1 MFELKRRPGFKV
13 DRLSL
18 LLLAFS
24 MCISPV
30 LAAEN
35 AKVVRLETRAN
46 SSKGPAASSKPVSTA
61 VQSVEKQSESAA
73 QALKADARDEA
84 ALAVLRKNLGSR
96 VAFDRAATVVAA
108 RIAGKNARALVPAL
122 IAALKDE
129 STNVRGEAATTLG
142 AIGADAR
149 GAIPALKEAAIAAH
163 PPEQGAGCCM
173 VQRDLWVH
181 AAAEK
186 ALKQISGK

>member
-73 QALKADARDEA
+73 QALKANARDEA
-84 ALAVLRKNLGSR
+84 ALAVLRKNLGST

-122 IAALKDE
+122 ITALKDE

-149 GAIPALKEAAIAAH
+149 GAIPALKEAAISAH

>member
-1 MFELKRRPGFKV
+1 MFELKRRPGFEV
-13 DRLSL
+13 DKLCL

-73 QALKADARDEA
+73 QALKANARDEA
-84 ALAVLRKNLGSR
+84 ALAVLRKNLGST

-122 IAALKDE
+122 ITALKDE

-149 GAIPALKEAAIAAH
+149 GAIPALKEAAISAH

>member
-149 GAIPALKEAAIAAH
+149 GAIPALKEAAISAH

>member
-1 MFELKRRPGFKV
+1 MFKLKRRPGFEV
-13 DRLSL
+13 DRLCL

-35 AKVVRLETRAN
+35 AKVVRPETRAN
-46 SSKGPAASSKPVSTA
+46 SSKGPASSKPVSTA

-73 QALKADARDEA
+73 QALKANARDEA
-84 ALAVLRKNLGSR
+84 ALAVLLRNLGST

-122 IAALKDE
+122 ITALKDE

-142 AIGADAR
+142 AIGPDAR
-149 GAIPALKEAAIAAH
+149 GAVPALKEAAISAH

-186 ALKQISGK
+186 ALKQITGK